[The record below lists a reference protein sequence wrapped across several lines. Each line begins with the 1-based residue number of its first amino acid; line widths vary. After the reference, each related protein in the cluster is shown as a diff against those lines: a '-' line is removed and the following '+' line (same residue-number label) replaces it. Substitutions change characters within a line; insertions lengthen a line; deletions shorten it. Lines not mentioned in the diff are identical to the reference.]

1 VNTCKFF
8 NYYYHRHFLQISFK
22 IEASH
27 LSKKR
32 ISADG
37 SRTWIENYSFK
48 EDLSNLAA
56 DLGVDKIRTLLEEVT
71 ACNSM
76 TAACRLGA
84 NWRHY
89 HMTTVR
95 CWFQSPQSIH
105 CWKHY
110 NSLFV
115 CYWLF
120 PPTFSF
126 LKHLPFMNA
135 ASWAWNQFLMD
146 AWDGFAITGSFFS
159 KNFAST
165 HTRCT
170 LTKITWNGFH
180 ILIMRR
186 NDMTLTHLSLLSL
199 RWDWYWFQAWSA
211 HDTRKMNN
219 TVPLLN
225 CCKLWVQWSGH
236 LFKESIYA

>member
-1 VNTCKFF
+1 M
-8 NYYYHRHFLQISFK
+8 S
-22 IEASH
+22 
-27 LSKKR
+27 
-32 ISADG
+32 
-37 SRTWIENYSFK
+37 
-48 EDLSNLAA
+48 
-56 DLGVDKIRTLLEEVT
+56 
-71 ACNSM
+71 
-76 TAACRLGA
+76 
-84 NWRHY
+84 
-89 HMTTVR
+89 TVR

-135 ASWAWNQFLMD
+135 ASWAWKQFLMD
-146 AWDGFAITGSFFS
+146 AWDGFFS
-159 KNFAST
+159 YNFACT
-165 HTRCT
+165 HYTQTVHIDKNNLWSAYC
-170 LTKITWNGFH
+170 NGFH
-180 ILIMRR
+180 ILIMLCS

-219 TVPLLN
+219 IVPLLN

-236 LFKESIYA
+236 LFKDLPMHLRKLQQLQICVLAWILHHLSCNQEYHSSHCICWTYTAFQPWPAHNTLRKILAQNWPAETASCFR

>member
-1 VNTCKFF
+1 
-8 NYYYHRHFLQISFK
+8 
-22 IEASH
+22 
-27 LSKKR
+27 
-32 ISADG
+32 
-37 SRTWIENYSFK
+37 
-48 EDLSNLAA
+48 
-56 DLGVDKIRTLLEEVT
+56 
-71 ACNSM
+71 M

-95 CWFQSPQSIH
+95 CWFKSPQSIH

-135 ASWAWNQFLMD
+135 ASWACNQFLMD

-159 KNFAST
+159 KNFACTQYT
-165 HTRCT
+165 HTVHIDRNN
-170 LTKITWNGFH
+170 LWSAYWNGFH

-211 HDTRKMNN
+211 HDTERWITQFIYWIVASFEYSDRDIFSKNLCMHNYALQKI
-219 TVPLLN
+219 TRN
-225 CCKLWVQWSGH
+225 CKSVC
-236 LFKESIYA
+236 